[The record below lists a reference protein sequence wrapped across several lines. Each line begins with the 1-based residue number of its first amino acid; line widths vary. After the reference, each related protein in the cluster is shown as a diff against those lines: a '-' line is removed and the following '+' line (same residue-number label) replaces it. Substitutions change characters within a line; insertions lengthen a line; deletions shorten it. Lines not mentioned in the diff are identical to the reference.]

1 MQHDFSACRRK
12 VLHVEEDGYPRPING
27 LHISVAHPFIFRS
40 LQPAN
45 EFNRVQ
51 EGMIFVTMDKDDLA
65 PACRYP
71 FRLENHDDDEDDD
84 EDNDPEES
92 DDDELN
98 DLEFP
103 LLEPCEH
110 SPSAYRG
117 SPANFFE
124 LDRTEPGPQ
133 AGETHMEPSARFKIR
148 REDRGNKVKATLTFE
163 PAL

>member
-1 MQHDFSACRRK
+1 
-12 VLHVEEDGYPRPING
+12 
-27 LHISVAHPFIFRS
+27 
-40 LQPAN
+40 
-45 EFNRVQ
+45 
-51 EGMIFVTMDKDDLA
+51 MIFVTMDKGDLA
-65 PACRYP
+65 SACRYP
-71 FRLENHDDDEDDD
+71 FRLENHENDDDDDD
-84 EDNDPEES
+84 DNGLDES

-124 LDRTEPGPQ
+124 LDRMEPGSQ
-133 AGETHMEPSARFKIR
+133 AEETHMEPSARFKIR